1 MSDESCY
8 CMLRYLERDPFKLE
22 DERFATLGGRENIK
36 AVLYYDRRRVI
47 GSLDVWFKGFPGGNG
62 VICIYLHI
70 RRIYEDSRINAI
82 RCFRS

>member
-1 MSDESCY
+1 MKGCY
-8 CMLRYLERDPFKLE
+8 CMLRYLKRDPFKLE
-22 DERFATLGGRENIK
+22 DERFATLAATPSIK

-70 RRIYEDSRINAI
+70 RRISEDPRINAI